1 MSGRD
6 VGAMS
11 LKGKSRKI
19 IRKYKNTSWIEIKCH
34 LNSKL
39 WTQINEDAI
48 NKYLPFAVKTEWH
61 LWIPTAE
68 WNRCLQMFGPAILFF
83 VLKSKSIQFLILNI
97 FQHEESRLG
106 CM

>member
-19 IRKYKNTSWIEIKCH
+19 IRKYKNTSWIEKKCH

-48 NKYLPFAVKTEWH
+48 NK
-61 LWIPTAE
+61 
-68 WNRCLQMFGPAILFF
+68 
-83 VLKSKSIQFLILNI
+83 
-97 FQHEESRLG
+97 
-106 CM
+106 